1 MIKRIFWLVIIAVVL
16 VGICGCSEYLADSES
31 ISSGEILTPEYM
43 SEISQKLVEDKTTS
57 STVLSTLDTSIDIG
71 GETNEFTEQ
80 SSLTSTK
87 EVSVTTIEDSVEP
100 LEDIVYWIGMGF
112 YLFLKLY
119 HVTNGTIRWYFIIGT
134 LVGARITHQTIG
146 KFAKKY
152 IAKRGKRE

>member
-57 STVLSTLDTSIDIG
+57 STVLSTPDTSIDIG

-100 LEDIVYWIGMGF
+100 LEDIVYW
-112 YLFLKLY
+112 
-119 HVTNGTIRWYFIIGT
+119 TENGSVWHKTKDCSSLSRSKNIISGSE
-134 LVGARITHQTIG
+134 LDAISSG
-146 KFAKKY
+146 KERVC
-152 IAKRGKRE
+152 KRCG